1 MQYITLVKE
10 KSYIIMPIEAL
21 IPFNDLKT
29 QQTGIIKKKKNSQA
43 EKQICEKLT
52 ATIISL
58 TILNVNP
65 FPQIKARR

>member
-1 MQYITLVKE
+1 
-10 KSYIIMPIEAL
+10 MPIEAV
-21 IPFNDLKT
+21 IPFHDLKT
-29 QQTGIIKKKKNSQA
+29 QQTGIRKKKKKTFSQA

-65 FPQIKARR
+65 FPQIKAR

>member
-10 KSYIIMPIEAL
+10 LLPREAV
-21 IPFNDLKT
+21 IPFHDLKT
-29 QQTGIIKKKKNSQA
+29 QQTGIRKKKKTFSQA

-65 FPQIKARR
+65 FPQIKVR